1 MKANANSI
9 QDYLLATLKNAQD
22 HFTTPPQLMYMVY
35 NMDEIFQNEILSK
48 ELEMHSAAGFLALNS
63 YVMLLAAVR

>member
-1 MKANANSI
+1 
-9 QDYLLATLKNAQD
+9 
-22 HFTTPPQLMYMVY
+22 MYMVY